1 MSRSISLQ
9 LLDSIKIA
17 SPCTADWDAMTGDDR
32 VRHCAECKLNVYNL
46 SAITADEAAALI
58 QSAEGRLC
66 VNLFKRADGTVI
78 TADCPVG
85 LRAARIKAARAM
97 ARLAGAAALLI
108 TGGIAA
114 ATGRSASRIPPLSS
128 MRPFSTIRAWF
139 APTVIPPM
147 MGKVAPRY
155 LRGAVAIP
163 RASSPTTSGSKP

>member
-1 MSRSISLQ
+1 MSRSVSLQ

-17 SPCTADWDAMTGDDR
+17 SPCSADWDAMTGDDR

-46 SAITADEAAALI
+46 SAMTADEAVALV

-85 LRAARIKAARAM
+85 LRAARIKAGKALARM
-97 ARLAGAAALLI
+97 AVAAALLI

-114 ATGRSASRIPPLSS
+114 ATGRSASRVPSLGS

-139 APTVIPPM
+139 APTVIPPL
-147 MGKVAPRY
+147 MGKVAPRS
-155 LRGAVAIP
+155 LRGALAIP
-163 RASSPTTSGSKP
+163 RVPSQSTSGSKP